1 MNKKND
7 CSLLEDKIT
16 KRTKAIIP
24 VHLNGRSAD
33 INNLK
38 YIAKK
43 NDLII
48 IEDACQALLSKNKD
62 GFLGTQSDAGCFSF
76 GMSKLL
82 PTGQGGM
89 VVTNKKDIYDRLLLA
104 RNNGVE
110 NIISPEY
117 KIYGANFKFSDV
129 LAAIGLSQL
138 DVLSQRINN
147 LKNIYSNY
155 EKVITNLS
163 TIKLIP
169 ISYQE
174 GEIPL

>member
-1 MNKKND
+1 MLETKKSRPVIN

-48 IEDACQALLSKNKD
+48 IEDTCQAFLSKNKD
-62 GFLGTQSDAGCFSF
+62 GFLGTQCDTGCFSF

-104 RNNGVE
+104 RNNGIHS
-110 NIISPEY
+110 IISPEY
-117 KIYGANFKFSDV
+117 KIFGANFKFSDV

-138 DVLSQRINN
+138 DMLSQRINN
-147 LKNIYSNY
+147 LKNINKYS
-155 EKVITNLS
+155 
-163 TIKLIP
+163 LIHF
-169 ISYQE
+169 
-174 GEIPL
+174 